1 MSIVDD
7 MPINSFQTFKKK
19 LMKTRKNASMI
30 LLADLLKNFSS
41 EKNANVYG
49 NKDDFVT
56 NYGLC
61 FIFLAILLLQ
71 MKDTQPRQMGKG
83 I

>member
-1 MSIVDD
+1 
-7 MPINSFQTFKKK
+7 
-19 LMKTRKNASMI
+19 MKTRKNASMI